1 MSYYRFI
8 YSNKCI
14 IKYRNVY
21 NILIYL
27 ANNKKK
33 CVLIML
39 FEDMGVVSRELC
51 LIVHEIYFA

>member
-8 YSNKCI
+8 YSDKCI

-27 ANNKKK
+27 ANNIYYMEREREKKTK
-33 CVLIML
+33 IK
-39 FEDMGVVSRELC
+39 SRNAC
-51 LIVHEIYFA
+51 L